1 MKINPFIFRGYDI
14 RGLVDQDLNSE
25 IVEHLGKAFG
35 TFLNRLSI
43 KKVVVGYDS
52 RATSPEFSQAI
63 GKGLN
68 WAGIDIINIGL
79 NLVGTFYW
87 SQYYL
92 NCKGGVFVTA
102 SHNPVEYNGFKLAN
116 DFSETLVSDDIQKLC
131 QMVENEDY
139 EQAETKGRSEERDI
153 KKVYFEDLLKRLP
166 IRKKFKVVIDPS
178 YSTAG
183 AIAPDLLRRAGCEV
197 IEKNCQLD
205 SSFPLGVP
213 DPTSIIV
220 AQRLG
225 NEVWQ
230 EKADIGFSYDADGDR
245 IGIVDERGNI
255 VWNDVL
261 VALFTIDVLNEHP
274 GATIMYNTLCSKAVE
289 ETIVKYGGRP
299 FMWRTGHSFL
309 KKKNQEVKAAFIG
322 ELSGHFFF
330 SADFYNHDDGL
341 YSTLRLLNYLAKTN
355 QSLSA
360 AIGSLPKYISS
371 PEIKI
376 YCADDKK
383 VELINKIS
391 KVIKKEYPCAKNGEE
406 DKSSSSPFAAARVID
421 DERAGDG
428 VRVDLQTG
436 MFVIRYSQNAP
447 YLTIKFEA
455 KTENQYIFLKNYIS
469 KLLHSYKEIDWG
481 SDINLNLEV
490 FKE

>member
-1 MKINPFIFRGYDI
+1 
-14 RGLVDQDLNSE
+14 
-25 IVEHLGKAFG
+25 
-35 TFLNRLSI
+35 
-43 KKVVVGYDS
+43 
-52 RATSPEFSQAI
+52 
-63 GKGLN
+63 
-68 WAGIDIINIGL
+68 
-79 NLVGTFYW
+79 
-87 SQYYL
+87 
-92 NCKGGVFVTA
+92 
-102 SHNPVEYNGFKLAN
+102 
-116 DFSETLVSDDIQKLC
+116 
-131 QMVENEDY
+131 
-139 EQAETKGRSEERDI
+139 
-153 KKVYFEDLLKRLP
+153 
-166 IRKKFKVVIDPS
+166 
-178 YSTAG
+178 
-183 AIAPDLLRRAGCEV
+183 
-197 IEKNCQLD
+197 
-205 SSFPLGVP
+205 
-213 DPTSIIV
+213 
-220 AQRLG
+220 
-225 NEVWQ
+225 
-230 EKADIGFSYDADGDR
+230 
-245 IGIVDERGNI
+245 
-255 VWNDVL
+255 
-261 VALFTIDVLNEHP
+261 
-274 GATIMYNTLCSKAVE
+274 
-289 ETIVKYGGRP
+289 
-299 FMWRTGHSFL
+299 
-309 KKKNQEVKAAFIG
+309 
-322 ELSGHFFF
+322 
-330 SADFYNHDDGL
+330 
-341 YSTLRLLNYLAKTN
+341 LAKTN